1 MPPGSTNADAFLE
14 NEENM
19 IMNSLQGVERMK
31 QTTLIH
37 RYTWKISA
45 RERNLV
51 ALESILGNV
60 VHWENNFSSTHHEQR
75 LDIP

>member
-1 MPPGSTNADAFLE
+1 MPPRSTNADALVE

-19 IMNSLQGVERMK
+19 FINSLKGMERMK
-31 QTTLIH
+31 RTTLIH
-37 RYTWKISA
+37 QSTWKISA

-60 VHWENNFSSTHHEQR
+60 VHWENNFSSTHHEQW